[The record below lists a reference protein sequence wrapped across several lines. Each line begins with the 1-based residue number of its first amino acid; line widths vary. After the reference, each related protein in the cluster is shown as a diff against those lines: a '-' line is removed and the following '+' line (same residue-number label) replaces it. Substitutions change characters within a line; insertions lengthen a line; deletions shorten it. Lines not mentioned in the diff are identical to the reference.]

1 MLNASDVKK
10 LTALPV
16 LLALVAASLSAQGDS
31 LTKRRPPAGFTA
43 ELDAYIAQAVRDW
56 EVPGI
61 ALAVVRNDTVLVAKG
76 YGVRELGKPD
86 LVDGNTLF
94 DIASLTKSFT
104 AAGAAILVDEGKLRW
119 DDLVRQHVPS
129 IRFPSAYLDSNVTLR
144 DVLSHRTGL
153 NPSNWIMRFLGE
165 ARDLEPLH
173 RVRYLKTSAPFRT
186 TLVYSNIGYT
196 IAGAVTAAAAKVPW
210 AEFIQTR
217 LVKPLGMD
225 SSYVNGGVP
234 ASGNVARTHVVL
246 GGRQQP
252 VRASAGV
259 QDGPSAGV
267 RSTASDMA
275 RWLRFQINRGELDG
289 KRLVSERAMEETQS
303 PQLIIPVPA
312 SFRRARLVEFF
323 PAYGLGWQVM
333 DYRGRPMM
341 WHSGSADGMP
351 SYMAILPN
359 QRLGVV
365 VLVNS
370 WIAPTLHGAIVQR
383 ILDTYLGVELR
394 DWSAEALAG
403 AKAQRAREAAALR
416 ALAEHAALR
425 GEPAHPLAAYAG
437 VYADSLYGPIRVW
450 VEQGRLALQ
459 MGRGEVADLTSH
471 GGDSAFVRWRDPLFG
486 ETFSTHATFTADAG
500 GHIVRLSMPLARDTI
515 TAARSSVSRQGEEAK
530 APRLRR

>member
-1 MLNASDVKK
+1 MLNAQGVKN

-16 LLALVAASLSAQGDS
+16 ILALAAASLSAQDS
-31 LTKRRPPAGFTA
+31 LTKKKPPAGWPA

-61 ALAVVRNDTVLVAKG
+61 ALAVVRNDTVIVAKG
-76 YGVRELGKPD
+76 YGVRELGKPH

-129 IRFPSAYLDSNVTLR
+129 IRFPNAYLDSNVTLR

-153 NPSNWIMRFLGE
+153 NPSNWIMRFVGDG
-165 ARDLEPLH
+165 RDLDALH
-173 RVRYLKTSAPFRT
+173 RVPYLKTSAPFRT
-186 TLVYSNIGYT
+186 TLVYSNIGYA

-217 LVKPLGMD
+217 LIKPLGM
-225 SSYVNGGVP
+225 SSSDVNGDI
-234 ASGNVARTHVVL
+234 AATGNVARPHAVL
-246 GGRQQP
+246 GGKQVPIRD
-252 VRASAGV
+252 SSGV
-259 QDGPSAGV
+259 QDGPSGGV

-275 RWLRFQINRGELDG
+275 RWLRFQINKGELDG
-289 KRLVSERAMEETQS
+289 KRVVSERSMEEMQS
-303 PQLIIPVPA
+303 PQLIISVPA
-312 SFRRARLVEFF
+312 AFRRARLVEFF

-341 WHSGSADGMP
+341 WHSGNADGMP

-370 WIAPTLHGAIVQR
+370 WIAPTLHGAIAQR
-383 ILDTYLGVELR
+383 ILDTFLGVEPR
-394 DWSAEALAG
+394 DWSAEALVA
-403 AKAQRAREAAALR
+403 AKAQRVREAEALR

-450 VEQGRLALQ
+450 VQQGRLALQ

-486 ETFSTHATFTADAG
+486 ESLSAHAVFTADGAG
-500 GHIVRLSMPLARDTI
+500 RIVRLSMTLARDT
-515 TAARSSVSRQGEEAK
+515 VMAK
-530 APRLRR
+530 RIDRGRNGGRPGPDG